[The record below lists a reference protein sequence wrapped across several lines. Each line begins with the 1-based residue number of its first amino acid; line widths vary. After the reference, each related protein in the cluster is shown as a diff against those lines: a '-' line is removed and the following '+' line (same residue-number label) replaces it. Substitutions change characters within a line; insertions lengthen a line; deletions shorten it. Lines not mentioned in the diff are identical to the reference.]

1 MLFYSTCF
9 LTTIIRCLKITSF
22 SVQERVLGLFVILQE
37 GLLTPVIFYFLN
49 SFLNKSCHSAHDAQV
64 GYEDVRVRIASC
76 GQRPL

>member
-1 MLFYSTCF
+1 M
-9 LTTIIRCLKITSF
+9 
-22 SVQERVLGLFVILQE
+22 GLFVILQE

-64 GYEDVRVRIASC
+64 GYEDVRVRIASY